1 MTQLPI
7 CNQSPYPSGSPAIG
21 PLSCV
26 DFTFHWAISTTLSY
40 CVTTN
45 CLIIVVLLSCCC
57 LKILVPTL
65 THFPQLSFCSG
76 FWDEFS
82 RKKESENVV
91 SVLKP
96 GSLYSFLKVCHT
108 MLEYPLKISLNS
120 PIKDFYSH
128 LLPIVSKNSMNEEI
142 ALISYIKKKRLLLN
156 TFPTRMSSSLGMHI
170 VNNPLNHRLA
180 GVQLFVNVF
189 LWHILDSYR

>member
-1 MTQLPI
+1 M
-7 CNQSPYPSGSPAIG
+7 
-21 PLSCV
+21 
-26 DFTFHWAISTTLSY
+26 
-40 CVTTN
+40 
-45 CLIIVVLLSCCC
+45 LLSCCC

-65 THFPQLSFCSG
+65 PHFPQLSFCSG

-82 RKKESENVV
+82 RKKESKKSENFV

-96 GSLYSFLKVCHT
+96 GSLDSFLKVCHT

-128 LLPIVSKNSMNEEI
+128 LLPIVSKNSMDEEI

-156 TFPTRMSSSLGMHI
+156 AFPTRMSSCLGMHI

-180 GVQLFVNVF
+180 GVQVICKCVSVAYTRF
-189 LWHILDSYR
+189 LQITI